1 MTPIRLSH
9 GHHRARGRWSAPEP
23 KLAPG
28 WFDALLVVAI
38 IGIAGASA
46 GWFRPLFAALEATL
60 P

>member
-23 KLAPG
+23 ERGPAWP
-28 WFDALLVVAI
+28 DALLALAI
-38 IGIAGASA
+38 VGLAAASA
-46 GWFRPLFAALEATL
+46 GWFAPLFAALEAL